1 MPFQYL
7 AMWRKARQETVTG
20 VEVAAG
26 PAVLLQRLSSRV
38 RLKKTTASSCAR
50 WRATCTPNG
59 IFYIYYIYMIC
70 ELARPLV

>member
-38 RLKKTTASSCAR
+38 RLKKQKNNCQQLCSLASDLHPKR
-50 WRATCTPNG
+50 H
-59 IFYIYYIYMIC
+59 ILYILYIYDM
-70 ELARPLV
+70 

>member
-38 RLKKTTASSCAR
+38 RLKKTKKQLPAAVLAGERPAPQTAYF
-50 WRATCTPNG
+50 
-59 IFYIYYIYMIC
+59 IYIIYI
-70 ELARPLV
+70 